1 MWSAGQ
7 TGGGG
12 FMNTSLSS
20 PSQQGSGG
28 TGGKAKRAQNVVP
41 VLIEEVLKSPEEG
54 FTIEGTEVCMVKIVG
69 SVTNLEKSAT
79 KCSYQIED
87 GSGSIECVQ
96 WVEEG
101 QEEEQFA
108 EGSTIKVIG
117 SVRTQGEKKHIMTI
131 KIMEVKTEEEKDFH
145 ALEVAYSHL
154 KLKQISAHDG
164 GVAGGGG
171 AVLSNSMMGG
181 GSFGGG
187 AGMGG
192 GSMGGAGNTFAAS
205 SSFGNKNYDAV
216 YGHIKRCHDEHG
228 INLGVLFNEIKGKM
242 SKQEMDSAIDFLSS
256 EGHIYSTVDDEHY
269 KTTDED

>member
-1 MWSAGQ
+1 
-7 TGGGG
+7 
-12 FMNTSLSS
+12 MNTSISS

-28 TGGKAKRAQNVVP
+28 AGGKAKRAQNVVP
-41 VLIEEVLKSPEEG
+41 VLVEEVLKSPEEG
-54 FTIEGTEVCMVKIVG
+54 FSIEGTEVGMVKIVG
-69 SVTNLEKSAT
+69 RVTNLEKSAT
-79 KCSYQIED
+79 KCSYHFED

-101 QEEEQFA
+101 LEEPEFP
-108 EGSTIKVIG
+108 EGNFIKVIG
-117 SVRTQGEKKHIMTI
+117 SVRTQGERKHIMAI
-131 KIMEVKTEEEKDFH
+131 KIMEVKSEEEKDFH
-145 ALEVAYSHL
+145 ALEVSYSHL
-154 KLKQISAHDG
+154 KLKQINARDG
-164 GVAGGGG
+164 AVAGGG

-181 GSFGGG
+181 SFGGG
-187 AGMGG
+187 AMGA
-192 GSMGGAGNTFAAS
+192 GGAGANSFAAS

-269 KTTDED
+269 RTTDED